1 MSGTGHGPDNN
12 KLINMQLAAGTAIA
26 LACAAVLFAVGEPFP
41 PALAWLALTASAVYV
56 SFLLLQRAGRPWN
69 LAASHTSMG
78 LTGSAIL
85 TAAIYLTGGI
95 LSPFLCLFFITLLS
109 EAMYSSEKT
118 YTLPALL
125 AGYIGVTAGQYSG
138 LLSQPVTW
146 ASHIYASL
154 PATAL
159 IAGITVT
166 YLVITSYLSHA
177 ILDNLRERISSE
189 SEAKDSMLR
198 RFSELNATS
207 QLGVLAHR
215 IAHDLRGPIASV
227 SGYLELEAAR
237 ERTPEEAESLKDVTE
252 AVEGMV
258 ASLHGITRFGK
269 PGGSSCERVLLSDL
283 MKNLVG
289 IASFAPKARGVEFTV
304 SDGEPGLSVTASRA
318 DLQQAF
324 FNILKNAVEAV
335 ADNHDGRRVEI
346 RIRREGRD
354 AAVSICDNGP
364 GIPEETL
371 KDIFRK
377 SVTTKAD
384 GTGVGLLIT
393 RDLLIRNKG
402 DIKLRSGEGGGLA
415 AVVLLPADQAAAP
428 GLKG

>member
-1 MSGTGHGPDNN
+1 MPAPEPGPDKN
-12 KLINMQLAAGTAIA
+12 KLINMQLIAGTGIA
-26 LACAAVLFAVGEPFP
+26 LACAGVLLAVGDPFP
-41 PALAWLALTASAVYV
+41 PALGWLALAASAVYL
-56 SFLLLQRAGRPWN
+56 SFFLLQGRRHPWN
-69 LAASHTSMG
+69 LLASHTFMG

-85 TAAIYLTGGI
+85 TASIYLTGGI
-95 LSPFLCLFFITLLS
+95 LSPFLCLFFMALLS

-125 AGYIGVTAGQYSG
+125 AGYLGVVAGQYAG
-138 LLSQPVTW
+138 LLPQPVDW
-146 ASHIYASL
+146 ASHIYDSL

-159 IAGITVT
+159 LSGITVT
-166 YLVITSYLSHA
+166 YLVITSHLSHA
-177 ILDNLRERISSE
+177 ILDNLRERIARE
-189 SEAKDSMLR
+189 SDAKDSMLR

-227 SGYLELEAAR
+227 SGYLELEAAK
-237 ERTPEEAESLKDVTE
+237 ERTPEDSESLRDVTE

-258 ASLHGITRFGK
+258 ESLHGITRFGK
-269 PGGSSCERVLLSDL
+269 PGGRSCERVLLADL

-304 SDGEPGLSVTASRA
+304 NEREAGVSVTASRA

-324 FNILKNAVEAV
+324 FNILKNAMEAV
-335 ADNHDGRRVEI
+335 ADNHDGRKVEI
-346 RIRREGRD
+346 NIKREGRD
-354 AAVSICDNGP
+354 AAVCVCDNGP
-364 GIPEETL
+364 GIPAETL

-402 DIKLRSGEGGGLA
+402 DIKLRATEGGGLT
-415 AVVLLPADQAAAP
+415 AVVLLPAD
-428 GLKG
+428 